1 MARTSRKKVAKEVA
15 PPVVGRQ
22 APTGAWTPDQLLS
35 AFQDRTAEKRLD
47 ALRLAGIIDAKGRI
61 TKLYR
66 SWGNKVTRTPDA

>member
-1 MARTSRKKVAKEVA
+1 MAGTSRKKAA
-15 PPVVGRQ
+15 RSVVGRQ

-35 AFQDRTAEKRLD
+35 AFQDRTAEKRVE
-47 ALRLAGIIDAKGRI
+47 ALKLAGIIDANGQI